1 MELMAKKKVHRKYRP
16 KAQRQQARPEG
27 PIEQRLKLI
36 NQLAPH
42 VSEAS
47 CIKERMEQRKER
59 GGDGGSGN
67 AGGGNMVV
75 H

>member
-1 MELMAKKKVHRKYRP
+1 MAKKKVHRKYRP
-16 KAQRQQARPEG
+16 KVQREQARPESSVV
-27 PIEQRLKLI
+27 QRLKLI

-47 CIKERMEQRKER
+47 CIKEKMEQRKER
-59 GGDGGSGN
+59 EGNGNSGN
-67 AGGGNMVV
+67 AGSSGVVV